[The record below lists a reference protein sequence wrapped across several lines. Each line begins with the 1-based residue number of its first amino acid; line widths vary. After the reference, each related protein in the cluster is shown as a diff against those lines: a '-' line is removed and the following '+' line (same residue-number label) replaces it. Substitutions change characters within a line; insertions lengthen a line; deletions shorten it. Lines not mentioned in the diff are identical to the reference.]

1 MTDTPEVRT
10 AKSELRRWCDHQ
22 KVHFDP
28 ENQGFCEACYC
39 GCDECDS
46 KGTGRVHNTRLRR
59 MLVCSVP
66 DCAQAY
72 FTRKDFDSHECG
84 DAY

>member
-1 MTDTPEVRT
+1 VADSDRK
-10 AKSELRRWCDHQ
+10 ANLELRRWCDHQ

-28 ENQGFCEACYC
+28 ENHGFCEACAG
-39 GCDECDS
+39 GCCECDFMRF
-46 KGTGRVHNTRLRR
+46 GRIHNTRLRR

-66 DCAQAY
+66 ECTQAY
-72 FTRKDFDSHECG
+72 FTRADFNEHECG